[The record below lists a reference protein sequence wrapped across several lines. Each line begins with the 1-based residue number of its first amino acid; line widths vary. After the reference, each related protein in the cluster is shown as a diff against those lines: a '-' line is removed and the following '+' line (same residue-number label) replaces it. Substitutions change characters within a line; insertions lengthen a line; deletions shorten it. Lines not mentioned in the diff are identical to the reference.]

1 MMKRFAPIAIA
12 IIFSA
17 WTADRVFA
25 SDAVVEPRTE
35 AAVLAADDDWLAA
48 ELRGDLKALDARL
61 MPTYRDVT
69 PEGKIHTKQDLLAGV
84 LKHPD
89 KVTTPPLQAA
99 ADFRAQHPSV
109 EHVLI
114 EGDTAILQFES
125 PKPEEQGVIWSI
137 DVFVYKDGHW
147 RGLYS
152 AHNKVA

>member
-1 MMKRFAPIAIA
+1 MKRLVPVAIT
-12 IIFSA
+12 ITFSI

-69 PEGKIHTKQDLLAGV
+69 PEGKVYTKQDLLAGV
-84 LKHPD
+84 AKHPD
-89 KVTTPPLQAA
+89 KVTTAPLQTA
-99 ADFRAQHPSV
+99 ADYRAQHPVV

-114 EGDTAILQFES
+114 EGDTALLQFES
-125 PKPEEQGVIWSI
+125 LKPEEQGVIRSV

-152 AHNKVA
+152 AHNKVG